1 MVELTPAGIVT
12 TLSGIAKR
20 IDEKA
25 DEIAQLDALATAA
38 RAKAKRE
45 YAREF
50 LNAVGSN
57 DVKRYTAELATAS
70 LTYEADVAEQVL
82 RAGRESL
89 RVLRDRLEVGRSLS
103 AIMRLEWAGRD

>member
-1 MVELTPAGIVT
+1 MAELTPAAIVE
-12 TLSGIAKR
+12 TLSSIAKQ

-25 DEIAQLDALATAA
+25 DDVARLDALATAA

-50 LNAVGSN
+50 LSSEGSN
-57 DVKRYTAELATAS
+57 DIRRYQAELKTATLA
-70 LTYEADVAEQVL
+70 YEADVAEQVL
-82 RAGRESL
+82 RAGREAL
-89 RVLRDRLEVGRSLS
+89 RVLRDRLEIGRSLS